1 MGSPPR
7 LRPGTS
13 PQTFRIP
20 PRGGHPVLRLPS
32 RQTTNLGA
40 SPWLCPSFPTSCPFR
55 VLLIHAPRPTRRY
68 PRLWIWRP
76 SSERLRDF
84 NPPDLGAAQHT
95 LRASLPPH
103 TARPV
108 PRGRPVGN
116 HAIPPLGLPVLRW
129 SPCKHAVA
137 TTPAGPRSPVASR
150 FPLLGRKLVATR
162 RRPSPLFRRVGSR
175 ITLFEACSAFT
186 RVTACLLAESPSD
199 PLSSKASTVSSP
211 PLPLRLLPA
220 GATTCRVGL
229 APTRNQ
235 HLFTAH

>member
-95 LRASLPPH
+95 LRTSPPPQ
-103 TARPV
+103 AAEPV
-108 PRGRPVGN
+108 PRGLFVGG
-116 HAIPPLGLPVLRW
+116 HAPSPLGLPVLRTISW
-129 SPCKHAVA
+129 A
-137 TTPAGPRSPVASR
+137 RM
-150 FPLLGRKLVATR
+150 
-162 RRPSPLFRRVGSR
+162 PSPLPRRGRGVRS
-175 ITLFEACSAFT
+175 L
-186 RVTACLLAESPSD
+186 VLPSD
-199 PLSSKASTVSSP
+199 GGGELVLRDGSLLRNSGGSAPASPFSGPARRS
-211 PLPLRLLPA
+211 LALRPA
-220 GATTCRVGL
+220 RSL
-229 APTRNQ
+229 NR
-235 HLFTAH
+235 